1 MEKREKKKD
10 IIIFGIVM
18 AISLSVALNIGNIF
32 GGVGTFIKIVNP
44 ILLGCMIAIILNV
57 PMEALSR
64 VFEKMSGKVKFLKK
78 EKTRNGI
85 SLVISIVGVVL
96 IFGVIIWMIIPGLIE
111 SVSVFIKN
119 FDTNLDSVTQ
129 LLNKYGDH
137 LSLVRDYVD
146 KIDWNN
152 ILKNV
157 GNMLIA
163 ALNGVF
169 TGLPQIGSS
178 LFNLSISIIIAIY
191 VIIDKKKILTQ
202 IDRLIEEEFTKKI

>member
-157 GNMLIA
+157 GNK
-163 ALNGVF
+163 
-169 TGLPQIGSS
+169 IGRASCRER
-178 LFNLSISIIIAIY
+178 
-191 VIIDKKKILTQ
+191 V
-202 IDRLIEEEFTKKI
+202 